1 MLLKRLRIDKS
12 NLVALLILARTVL
25 KLTNND
31 NLLKRDDI
39 IVYQQ
44 IVELTI
50 FLVNNT
56 CLNITYIVGQLARF
70 MLKLAKIYYLYS
82 KLLLR
87 YLNSTKDVGITYSNR
102 RGELLRLYN
111 VWTDATWGTEED
123 RVSFQGMVVI
133 RYGGAIN

>member
-1 MLLKRLRIDKS
+1 MLLERLGIDKS